1 MSFIENA
8 KTYTGRDLETIFF
21 RPMLSGQSALDLGV
35 RILYNMPAPTTVQ
48 LWERSG
54 DILQQYTAAGWTGGD
69 PARKLQK
76 TIDMSKVK
84 AELGYSAADYFSMIY
99 ELITNRADVNMD
111 DLTGTE
117 LEQAETELFKRAIA
131 ESLRVTMW
139 IGDKEAG
146 AGTEYATFNGFIKR
160 IYELLVEN
168 KITAAKT
175 YAAAD
180 LEEAAAAVDIF
191 DAAWTEAAEELT
203 DLKPDGQLVYFVTSD
218 LYHLYEKY
226 LDSFANTEA
235 AYIGRTEGRPV
246 LHLPRH
252 SGRRPPPVVLP
263 ARYDLRPVVLPADR
277 PAQSRAGGQHLRLPR
292 QRNPHVVQPRP
303 DGEPTARRL
312 HGRLRSARRET
323 RVVRLQGVIRPGRR
337 DPDRA
342 FRPAFFHRLMD
353 NAQNSSTLP
362 RKPVGGIC
370 RVRLASARAF
380 SPQSRFAEYELID
393 DRSAYV
399 ETLTADEGLLRVRHT
414 LTLVFDKHQADAW
427 FDRRWLERC
436 ATDGVVAAIE
446 TAAGE
451 RLRIGRSDRFGCEQ
465 ALRLER
471 FTFASG
477 AAPGDRPTATLV
489 LASEDTDRA
498 QTDTDDYEED

>member
-1 MSFIENA
+1 M
-8 KTYTGRDLETIFF
+8 D
-21 RPMLSGQSALDLGV
+21 
-35 RILYNMPAPTTVQ
+35 
-48 LWERSG
+48 RS
-54 DILQQYTAAGWTGGD
+54 
-69 PARKLQK
+69 RR
-76 TIDMSKVK
+76 
-84 AELGYSAADYFSMIY
+84 
-99 ELITNRADVNMD
+99 RADRP
-111 DLTGTE
+111 
-117 LEQAETELFKRAIA
+117 ETRRTAGLLRHLG
-131 ESLRVTMW
+131 SLPPLREVSRLVRQHR
-139 IGDKEAG
+139 GGLHRPDRRP
-146 AGTEYATFNGFIKR
+146 AGT
-160 IYELLVEN
+160 
-168 KITAAKT
+168 
-175 YAAAD
+175 
-180 LEEAAAAVDIF
+180 
-191 DAAWTEAAEELT
+191 
-203 DLKPDGQLVYFVTSD
+203 
-218 LYHLYEKY
+218 
-226 LDSFANTEA
+226 
-235 AYIGRTEGRPV
+235 
-246 LHLPRH
+246 HLPRH

-427 FDRRWLERC
+427 FDRRSRRRDRNGRRRTAANRPLRPFRMRAGVAARTFHLRVGRC
-436 ATDGVVAAIE
+436 ARRPPDGDAR
-446 TAAGE
+446 TCE
-451 RLRIGRSDRFGCEQ
+451 RGYRPGTNRYR
-465 ALRLER
+465 RL
-471 FTFASG
+471 
-477 AAPGDRPTATLV
+477 
-489 LASEDTDRA
+489 
-498 QTDTDDYEED
+498 

>member
-76 TIDMSKVK
+76 TIGMSKVK

-180 LEEAAAAVDIF
+180 LEKAAAAVDIF

-246 LHLPRH
+246 LTYH
-252 SGRRPPPVVLP
+252 GIPVVDLHLSSYLRDTTYAQSFCLLTDRRNLVLAVNTSDFPGNEIRMWYNPDLMEP
-263 ARYDLRPVVLPADR
+263 AR
-277 PAQSRAGGQHLRLPR
+277 S
-292 QRNPHVVQPRP
+292 
-303 DGEPTARRL
+303 L

-362 RKPVGGIC
+362 RKPVGGIR

>member
-1 MSFIENA
+1 
-8 KTYTGRDLETIFF
+8 
-21 RPMLSGQSALDLGV
+21 
-35 RILYNMPAPTTVQ
+35 
-48 LWERSG
+48 
-54 DILQQYTAAGWTGGD
+54 
-69 PARKLQK
+69 
-76 TIDMSKVK
+76 MSKVK

-246 LHLPRH
+246 LTYH
-252 SGRRPPPVVLP
+252 GIPVV
-263 ARYDLRPVVLPADR
+263 DLHLSSYLRDTTY
-277 PAQSRAGGQHLRLPR
+277 AQSFCLLTDR
-292 QRNPHVVQPRP
+292 RNLVLAVNTSDFPGNEIRMWYNPRP

-362 RKPVGGIC
+362 RKPVGGIR

-414 LTLVFDKHQADAW
+414 LTLVFDKHQADTW